1 MISSSVRLVC
11 GPGVGVEVGVVSPY
25 VLLLFVEVLG
35 FDFVRLGRR
44 DLSSFGVQPGD
55 RHVAFCLVFRPIL
68 LINFPT
74 LFSYINENGNFL

>member
-11 GPGVGVEVGVVSPY
+11 GPGVGVEVGVVAPY

-44 DLSSFGVQPGD
+44 DLSSFGVQPGTGMW
-55 RHVAFCLVFRPIL
+55 RFV
-68 LINFPT
+68 
-74 LFSYINENGNFL
+74 LFFGQFSL